1 MKTRILVTRPI
12 PDAGLKLLKKD
23 KRIVL
28 DVYEVDQIIPRKELL
43 KRAKG
48 ATVILSILTDKM
60 DAQLF
65 DAAGPSLKMI
75 ANYAVGFDNIDL
87 KEAATRGIVVTN
99 TPGVEIAETVAEHTI
114 AMIFA
119 LAHRLVEADKF
130 ARSGKYIGWGPQ
142 MLLGTDVVGK
152 TLGIVGSGL
161 IGMDLVERMFDGFGV
176 KIVYTDVKRNEKI
189 EKDELAEFLTLDEL
203 LKRSDFVS
211 IHVPLLPTTRHLIG
225 AKQLRMMKKTA
236 FLINTS
242 RGPIVDEAALIA
254 ALQKK
259 QIGGA
264 GIDVYEFEP
273 KIPLAL
279 RKLDNVVLTP
289 HTASATIETRQ
300 AMSRKAAENILA
312 FLDGKVPP
320 NAVQA
325 R

>member
-320 NAVQA
+320 NAVPA

>member
-1 MKTRILVTRPI
+1 MKPRIFVTRPI
-12 PDAGLKLLKKD
+12 PDAGLKLFKKD

-28 DVYEVDQIIPRKELL
+28 DVYEKDQIIPRKELL

-48 ATVILSILTDKM
+48 ATAILSILTDKM

-65 DAAGPSLKMI
+65 DAAGPSLRMI
-75 ANYAVGFDNIDL
+75 ANYAVGFDNVDL
-87 KEAATRGIVVTN
+87 KEAAKRGITVTN

-119 LAHRLVEADKF
+119 LAHRLVEADRF
-130 ARSGKYIGWGPQ
+130 ARAGKYVGWGPQ

-176 KIVYTDVKRNEKI
+176 KIVYTDVRRNEKI

-242 RGPIVDEAALIA
+242 RGPVVDEAALIA

-279 RKLDNVVLTP
+279 RKLDNVVMTP

-300 AMSRKAAENILA
+300 AMSRRAAENIVA

>member
-1 MKTRILVTRPI
+1 MKPRIFVTRPI

-23 KRIVL
+23 KRVSV
-28 DVYEVDQIIPRKELL
+28 DMYEIDQIIPRKELL

-48 ATVILSILTDKM
+48 ATAILSILTDKM

-87 KEAATRGIVVTN
+87 KEAAKRGIVVTN
-99 TPGVEIAETVAEHTI
+99 TPGTEIAETVAEHTI
-114 AMIFA
+114 AMMFA
-119 LAHRLVEADKF
+119 LAHRLIEADRF
-130 ARSGKYIGWGPQ
+130 ARAGKYIGWGPQ

-161 IGMDLVERMFDGFGV
+161 IGMDLVERMYDGFGV

-225 AKQLRMMKKTA
+225 AKQLRAMKKTA

-242 RGPIVDEAALIA
+242 RGPVVDEAALIA

-259 QIGGA
+259 QIAGA

-279 RKLDNVVLTP
+279 RKLDNVVITP

-300 AMSRKAAENILA
+300 AMSRRAAENIVA

-320 NAVQA
+320 NAVK
-325 R
+325 

>member
-1 MKTRILVTRPI
+1 MKPRIFVTRPI

-23 KRIVL
+23 RRIVL
-28 DVYEVDQIIPRKELL
+28 DVYEKDQIIPRKELL

-48 ATVILSILTDKM
+48 TTAILSILTDKM

-75 ANYAVGFDNIDL
+75 ANYAVGFDNVDL
-87 KEAATRGIVVTN
+87 KEAAKRGIVVTN

-114 AMIFA
+114 ALIFA
-119 LAHRLVEADKF
+119 LAHRVVEADRF
-130 ARSGKYIGWGPQ
+130 ARAGKYVGWGPQ

-176 KIVYTDVKRNEKI
+176 KIVYTDMKRNEKI

-203 LKRSDFVS
+203 LRRSDFVS

-242 RGPIVDEAALIA
+242 RGPVVDEAALIA

-259 QIGGA
+259 QIAGA

-300 AMSRKAAENILA
+300 AMSRRAAENIVA

>member
-1 MKTRILVTRPI
+1 MKPRIFVTRPI

-23 KRIVL
+23 KRVTV
-28 DVYEVDQIIPRKELL
+28 DMYEIDQIIPRKELL
-43 KRAKG
+43 KRARG

-87 KEAATRGIVVTN
+87 KEAAKRGIVVTN
-99 TPGVEIAETVAEHTI
+99 TPGTEIAETVAEHTI
-114 AMIFA
+114 AMMFA
-119 LAHRLVEADKF
+119 LAHRLIEADRF
-130 ARSGKYIGWGPQ
+130 ARAGKYIGWGPQ

-161 IGMDLVERMFDGFGV
+161 IGMDLVERMYDGFGV
-176 KIVYTDVKRNEKI
+176 KIIYTDVKRNEKI

-225 AKQLRMMKKTA
+225 AKQLRAMKKTA

-242 RGPIVDEAALIA
+242 RGPVVDEAALIA

-259 QIGGA
+259 QIAGA

-279 RKLDNVVLTP
+279 RKLDNVVITP

-300 AMSRKAAENILA
+300 AMSRRAAENIVA
-312 FLDGKVPP
+312 FIDGKVPP
-320 NAVQA
+320 NAV

>member
-1 MKTRILVTRPI
+1 MKPRILVTRPI
-12 PDAGLKLLKKD
+12 PDAGLKLLRKD
-23 KRIVL
+23 KRITV
-28 DVYEVDQIIPRKELL
+28 DVYENDKIIPRKELL

-48 ATVILSILTDKM
+48 ATAILSILTDKM
-60 DAQLF
+60 DKELF

-75 ANYAVGFDNIDL
+75 ANYAVGFDNVDL
-87 KEAATRGIVVTN
+87 KEAARRGITVTN
-99 TPGVEIAETVAEHTI
+99 TPGTEIAETVAEHTI

-119 LAHRLVEADKF
+119 LAHRLVEADRF
-130 ARSGKYIGWGPQ
+130 ARAGKYVGWGPQ

-225 AKQLRMMKKTA
+225 AKQLRMMKKTS

-242 RGPIVDEAALIA
+242 RGPVVDEAALIA

-259 QIGGA
+259 QIAGA

-279 RKLDNVVLTP
+279 RKLDNVVITP

-300 AMSRKAAENILA
+300 AMSRRAAENIVA

-320 NAVQA
+320 NAVK
-325 R
+325 

>member
-1 MKTRILVTRPI
+1 MKPRVFVTRPI

-23 KRIVL
+23 RRVTV

-65 DAAGPSLKMI
+65 DAAGPNLKMI

-87 KEAATRGIVVTN
+87 KEAAKRGIVVTN
-99 TPGVEIAETVAEHTI
+99 TPGTEIAETVAEHTI

-211 IHVPLLPTTRHLIG
+211 IHVPLLPSTRHLIG

-242 RGPIVDEAALIA
+242 RGPVVDEAALIA

-273 KIPLAL
+273 KIPMAL
-279 RKLDNVVLTP
+279 RKLDNVVMTP

-300 AMSRKAAENILA
+300 AMSKRAAENIVA

-320 NAVQA
+320 NAV
-325 R
+325 RV